1 MTNINLLEL
10 LKNSKTKIVGVGV
23 TAFNRVMPAF
33 FLPDYQI
40 VCYKNSREIKE
51 IEKKC
56 QVLAIERDCRRGVK
70 RLNSLAILSH
80 PEVQKYLCSLGEGL
94 GIFVYK
100 STERIAKLCQEN
112 NWQLIANPPEVR
124 DPFENKKIFRET
136 LEKVGLEP
144 IPGEILKITDFNE
157 KIFGKMQEKYGEE
170 IVLKLPEVRQG
181 GGKGNTFVKT
191 KKDLVRFWQK
201 VKKLGEIYKLENMIV
216 EKKIKGISPSI
227 TGCVTRFGVLTGVVQ
242 TQITDIPQVINV
254 KKGGGMFVG
263 HDWSWRH
270 YPKDIQRQARR
281 IVQKFGGYL
290 QKKGYKG
297 IFGIDLIV
305 EEETGKVY
313 PCECN
318 PRFTGAFPVYSM
330 IQLRQGEIPFDVFH
344 LLELLGVD
352 YQLDFEAVQKSY
364 WQKKEG
370 AHIILNNKAE
380 DWVEVGGEIKSGV
393 FRLKN
398 GDLEFVR
405 DGFSLLDIKDKE
417 EFVLTDGVPF
427 RGEIIKPN
435 LRILKIVFPCQ
446 ILAADGK
453 SIDERTKKIIEL
465 VYEKLD
471 LKPVEP
477 PKEEMKVEVEF

>member
-1 MTNINLLEL
+1 MIDFSEYFQK
-10 LKNSKTKIVGVGV
+10 LKFPLVGVGV

-33 FLPDYQI
+33 FVPAYRI
-40 VCYKNSREIKE
+40 VCHKNSREIKE

-56 QVLAIERDCRRGVK
+56 RVLAIERDCRGGIRF
-70 RLNSLAILSH
+70 LNSFSILSH
-80 PEVQKYLCSLGEGL
+80 PEVQKYLCGLGKNL

-100 STERIAKLCQEN
+100 STEKIANLCQKN
-112 NWQLIANPPEVR
+112 GWRLIANPPEVR
-124 DPFENKKIFRET
+124 DPYENKKIFRET
-136 LEKVGLEP
+136 LEKIGVEP
-144 IPGEILKITDFNE
+144 IPGEILKISDFNE
-157 KIFGKMQEKYGEE
+157 KVFGKMREKYGEE

-181 GGKGNTFVKT
+181 GGKGNTFVKSG
-191 KKDLVRFWQK
+191 KDLSRFWQK
-201 VKKLGEIYKLENMIV
+201 VKELGEIYKLENMIV
-216 EKKIKGISPSI
+216 EKKIEGISPSI
-227 TGCVTRFGVLTGVVQ
+227 TGCVTCFGVLTGVVQ
-242 TQITDIPQVINV
+242 TQITDIPEVVDV

-270 YPKDIQRQARR
+270 YPEEIQQQARK
-281 IVQKFGGYL
+281 ITQKFGEYL
-290 QKKGYKG
+290 CQQGYKG

-305 EEETGKVY
+305 EKGTNKVY

-352 YQLDFEAVQKSY
+352 YRMNFEEVQKSY
-364 WQKKEG
+364 WQKKESS
-370 AHIILNNKAE
+370 HIILSNKTE
-380 DWVEVGGEIKSGV
+380 NWLQVGGEIRAGV
-393 FRLKN
+393 FRLAN

-405 DGFSLLDIKDKE
+405 EGFSLLDIKDKE

-435 LRILKIVFPCQ
+435 LRILKIIFPRQ
-446 ILAADGK
+446 ILAVDGK
-453 SIDERTKKIIEL
+453 RIDKRTKKIVEL

-471 LKPVEP
+471 LNPVEP
-477 PKEEMKVEVEF
+477 PKEGMEVEVEF